1 MTLDVYY
8 ESLCP
13 DSRNFLV
20 NQLEP
25 NWKNMNSYTDLRLIP
40 FGKATVIASESFFL
54 ISLIILIDDVEHL
67 CIYSTQPTQLE
78 DGFSNVSTVTTSA
91 QVLIDLLVHQLK
103 RLTIFSIYFL

>member
-40 FGKATVIASESFFL
+40 FGKATVIASESFF
-54 ISLIILIDDVEHL
+54 
-67 CIYSTQPTQLE
+67 
-78 DGFSNVSTVTTSA
+78 
-91 QVLIDLLVHQLK
+91 
-103 RLTIFSIYFL
+103 

>member
-25 NWKNMNSYTDLRLIP
+25 NWKNMSPYTDLRLIP
-40 FGKATVIASESFFL
+40 FGKATVI
-54 ISLIILIDDVEHL
+54 VHL
-67 CIYSTQPTQLE
+67 HL
-78 DGFSNVSTVTTSA
+78 N
-91 QVLIDLLVHQLK
+91 
-103 RLTIFSIYFL
+103 YF